1 MSDHIIQ
8 GIGDIFSLVDRL
20 SGSEH
25 FSGVAA
31 DWILP
36 LHSSV
41 SVIEQQKA
49 FEIPPAGIRKV
60 RFVTKMFN

>member
-1 MSDHIIQ
+1 MQ

-25 FSGVAA
+25 FRGVAA
-31 DWILP
+31 DWIIP

-41 SVIEQQKA
+41 SAIEQQKA
-49 FEIPPAGIRKV
+49 FEIPPVGVRKV
-60 RFVTKMFN
+60 RFLSKMPDLECL